1 MFQNNINISIC
12 IQRQHGYCNIA
23 YTNELNG
30 REDVFQL
37 VNLDGDGN
45 MIPNAGTA
53 GAEIFSCQ
61 DDFIAVNFIR
71 LCGNKLNDGSVTGNF
86 NTNEPVLSNMNGP
99 IVMPF
104 KTDNSTVGRGF
115 KLYYFQQKCFMNNL
129 TNF

>member
-1 MFQNNINISIC
+1 
-12 IQRQHGYCNIA
+12 
-23 YTNELNG
+23 
-30 REDVFQL
+30 
-37 VNLDGDGN
+37 
-45 MIPNAGTA
+45 MIPNPGTA

-99 IVMPF
+99 IVVPF

-129 TNF
+129 TNY